1 MSIIFLCLVPAL
13 KLSIAITALISA
25 FITTLISALI
35 KAHITELTP
44 AIPAFPVLV
53 VMLAILS
60 ITESFYLVPAVCFNC
75 MGKPVK
81 TDHIPRASVI
91 RRSVPAA
98 ITVYKVVAIN
108 ENEIIRSSYCY

>member
-1 MSIIFLCLVPAL
+1 MSIIFLCLVAAL
-13 KLSIAITALISA
+13 KLSIAITALIA
-25 FITTLISALI
+25 TLISALI

-44 AIPAFPVLV
+44 VIPAFPVLV

-60 ITESFYLVPAVCFNC
+60 ITESFYLVPAVCSNC